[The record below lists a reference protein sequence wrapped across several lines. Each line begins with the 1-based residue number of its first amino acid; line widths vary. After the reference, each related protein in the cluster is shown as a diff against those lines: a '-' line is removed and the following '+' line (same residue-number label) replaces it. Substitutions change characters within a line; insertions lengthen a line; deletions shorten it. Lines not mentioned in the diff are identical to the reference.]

1 MKRKALIRK
10 RTIRVR
16 GTALAVGAEVR
27 AGENLIGT
35 VTSVA
40 DGEGL
45 ALIRSDR
52 FAKSIQAKAP
62 VTVNDAPA
70 EIEGAPWLIAEVKAL
85 MEAGAD
91 E

>member
-1 MKRKALIRK
+1 
-10 RTIRVR
+10 
-16 GTALAVGAEVR
+16 VR
-27 AGENLIGT
+27 AGESLIGS